1 MEMEIK
7 KEGKE
12 KTKLH
17 QKRIYLEKKK
27 ANLHEK
33 SNKSEKTTDYLELKQ
48 DENINNSCL

>member
-17 QKRIYLEKKK
+17 QKRINLEKKK